1 MGLLSTLVLTGMP
14 VNVLTSYAAETD
26 VSQLVQEASTT
37 FTFTETGINTLSG
50 SEDAYKIEGNDLTIK
65 ESGVYIITGNCSD
78 GSVTVKKGTTG
89 VTLILQDL
97 TLASSTGAPIC
108 INKENTD
115 TTIVINGTNTLT
127 DNEDPADEESTD
139 EEVADAFDGAALK
152 LKDDGDLTIT
162 GTGTLNINGVCK
174 NGIKGGDNATIN
186 IGASATDSFT
196 LNVTASN
203 DGISGDGADGVAGL
217 NIIGG
222 NINVSAADDGIK
234 SDYILNVGQSGST
247 AGATINVT
255 NSTEGLEGATVNL
268 YGGTGNIT
276 SSDDGINAANSD
288 LTDYSYALN
297 IYGGTWYVNAGGDG
311 IDSNGTILVSGGVTD
326 ISSSTQNDNNP
337 IDWGENSS
345 ITVNGGTIIGIGMGG
360 MQQGFTS
367 GNYVFFGTGGMA
379 GGMNGGMPGGMNGGM
394 NGGQPSGMPSDMSGN
409 TSGRPSGMPGG
420 MSGGMPGGMNGGQPS
435 GMPSD
440 MSGGMSQQ
448 GSVSLNAGDSVS
460 ILDASGNTI
469 YTTTVKKSANS
480 VIFASPLLTSGST
493 YTLSVNGTAVAT
505 ATTNSSGSG
514 FVPSGNESNPSGG
527 SGNEGIPSGGSGNEG
542 IPSGGSGNEGT
553 PSGESGNESTP
564 SGESGDESTPIE
576 NTDDESTP
584 VYRFY
589 NSISGDHLYTTSEAE
604 KETLRNS
611 GWTYE
616 GIAFYSLNNS
626 NSSAAVYRVYNPYS
640 GEHHYTKDMGEYT
653 YLQTIGWQDEG
664 LSFYAKTIGENPVY
678 RLFNPYANNNTHHY
692 TNSLSE
698 YSYLTSIGWQ
708 DEGICWYQ

>member
-1 MGLLSTLVLTGMP
+1 MKWRIYIMRNKKLLAMGLLSTLVLTGMP

-222 NINVSAADDGIK
+222 NVNVSAADDGIK
-234 SDYILNVGQSGST
+234 SDYILNIGQSGST

-255 NSTEGLEGATVNL
+255 NSTEGIEGATVNL
-268 YGGTGNIT
+268 YGGTGNIV

-288 LTDYSYALN
+288 LTDYSYSLN

-311 IDSNGTILVSGGVTD
+311 IDSNGTVLVSGGVTD

-367 GNYVFFGTGGMA
+367 GNYVFFGTGGMN
-379 GGMNGGMPGGMNGGM
+379 GGMNGGMPGGM

-420 MSGGMPGGMNGGQPS
+420 MSGGMPGGMNSGQ
-435 GMPSD
+435 PSD
-440 MSGGMSQQ
+440 MSGGMPSGIPSDMSGEMSQQ

-505 ATTNSSGSG
+505 ATTNGSGSG
-514 FVPSGNESNPSGG
+514 FVPSGNEGNPSG
-527 SGNEGIPSGGSGNEG
+527 E
-542 IPSGGSGNEGT
+542 SGNEGT
-553 PSGESGNESTP
+553 PSGESGNNENENQNES
-564 SGESGDESTPIE
+564 S
-576 NTDDESTP
+576 NASTP

-589 NSISGDHLYTTSEAE
+589 NSTSGDHLYTTSEAE

>member
-1 MGLLSTLVLTGMP
+1 MRNKKLLAMGLLSTLVLTGMP

-37 FTFTETGINTLSG
+37 FTFTESGINTLSG
-50 SEDAYKIEGNDLTIK
+50 LEDAYKIEGNDLTIK

-108 INKENTD
+108 INKQNTD

-394 NGGQPSGMPSDMSGN
+394 PGGMNGGQPSGMPGDMSGN
-409 TSGRPSGMPGG
+409 TSGRPSGRPGG
-420 MSGGMPGGMNGGQPS
+420 MSG

-505 ATTNSSGSG
+505 ATTNGSGSG
-514 FVPSGNESNPSGG
+514 FVP
-527 SGNEGIPSGGSGNEG
+527 
-542 IPSGGSGNEGT
+542 SGNEGT
-553 PSGESGNESTP
+553 PSGESGNN
-564 SGESGDESTPIE
+564 E
-576 NTDDESTP
+576 NDNQNEGVETSTP
-584 VYRFY
+584 VYRLY
-589 NSISGDHLYTTSEAE
+589 NSISGDHLYTINEFE
-604 KETLRNS
+604 KEILQAT

-664 LSFYAKTIGENPVY
+664 IAFYAKTSGENPVY
-678 RLFNPYANNNTHHY
+678 RLFNPYATNNTHHY

>member
-37 FTFTETGINTLSG
+37 FTFTESGINTLSG

-65 ESGVYIITGNCSD
+65 ESGVYIITGSCSD

-108 INKENTD
+108 INKQNTD

-268 YGGTGNIT
+268 YGGTGYIT
-276 SSDDGINAANSD
+276 SSDDGINAADSD

-337 IDWGENSS
+337 IDWGDNSS

-379 GGMNGGMPGGMNGGM
+379 GGMNGGRPGGMNGGM
-394 NGGQPSGMPSDMSGN
+394 PSDMSGE
-409 TSGRPSGMPGG
+409 M
-420 MSGGMPGGMNGGQPS
+420 PS

-505 ATTNSSGSG
+505 ATTNGSGSG
-514 FVPSGNESNPSGG
+514 FVPSGNE
-527 SGNEGIPSGGSGNEG
+527 GIPSGGT
-542 IPSGGSGNEGT
+542 GNEGT
-553 PSGESGNESTP
+553 PSGESGNN
-564 SGESGDESTPIE
+564 E
-576 NTDDESTP
+576 NDNQNEGVETSTP
-584 VYRFY
+584 VYRLY
-589 NSISGDHLYTTSEAE
+589 NSISGDHLYTINEFE
-604 KETLRNS
+604 KEILQAT

-616 GIAFYSLNNS
+616 GIAFYGDNNS
-626 NSSAAVYRVYNPYS
+626 NSTNAVYRLYNPYS
-640 GEHHYTKDMGEYT
+640 GDHHYTNNIFEHN
-653 YLQTIGWQDEG
+653 YLATIGWQDEG
-664 LSFYAKTIGENPVY
+664 ICFYAKSSGENPVY
-678 RLFNPYANNNTHHY
+678 RLFNPYATNNTHHY

>member
-1 MGLLSTLVLTGMP
+1 MKWRIYVMRNKKLLAMGLLSTLVLTGMP

-311 IDSNGTILVSGGVTD
+311 IDSNGTVLVSGGVTD

-345 ITVNGGTIIGIGMGG
+345 ITVDGGTIIGIGMGG

-379 GGMNGGMPGGMNGGM
+379 GGMNGGMNGGM
-394 NGGQPSGMPSDMSGN
+394 P
-409 TSGRPSGMPGG
+409 
-420 MSGGMPGGMNGGQPS
+420 GGMPGGMNGGQPS

-505 ATTNSSGSG
+505 ATTNGSGSG
-514 FVPSGNESNPSGG
+514 FAPSGNESN
-527 SGNEGIPSGGSGNEG
+527 
-542 IPSGGSGNEGT
+542 PSGGSGNEGT
-553 PSGESGNESTP
+553 PSGESGNEGTPAEST
-564 SGESGDESTPIE
+564 GDESTPIE

-589 NSISGDHLYTTSEAE
+589 NSISGDHLYTTSEVE

-640 GEHHYTKDMGEYT
+640 GEHHYTKNFDEYT

-678 RLFNPYANNNTHHY
+678 RLFNPYATNNTHHY

>member
-1 MGLLSTLVLTGMP
+1 MKWRIYVMRNKKLLAMGLLSTLVLTGMP

-108 INKENTD
+108 INKQNTD

-311 IDSNGTILVSGGVTD
+311 IDSNGTVLVSGGVTD
-326 ISSSTQNDNNP
+326 ISSSTRNDNNP

-367 GNYVFFGTGGMA
+367 GNYVFFGTGGM
-379 GGMNGGMPGGMNGGM
+379 NGGMPGGM
-394 NGGQPSGMPSDMSGN
+394 NGGQPSGMPGDMSGN
-409 TSGRPSGMPGG
+409 TSARPSGMPGG

-505 ATTNSSGSG
+505 ATTNGSGSG

-527 SGNEGIPSGGSGNEG
+527 SGNEG
-542 IPSGGSGNEGT
+542 T
-553 PSGESGNESTP
+553 PSGESDNEGTPDEST
-564 SGESGDESTPIE
+564 GDESTPIE

-664 LSFYAKTIGENPVY
+664 LSFYAKTIGENTVY
-678 RLFNPYANNNTHHY
+678 RLFNPYVTNNTHHY

>member
-1 MGLLSTLVLTGMP
+1 MRNKKLLAMGLLSTLVLTGMP

-37 FTFTETGINTLSG
+37 FTFTESGINTLSG

-108 INKENTD
+108 INKQNTD

-311 IDSNGTILVSGGVTD
+311 IDSNGTVLVSGGVTD
-326 ISSSTQNDNNP
+326 ISSSTRNDNNP

-379 GGMNGGMPGGMNGGM
+379 GGMNGGMPGGMNGG
-394 NGGQPSGMPSDMSGN
+394 QPSGMPSDMSGN
-409 TSGRPSGMPGG
+409 TSGRSSGIPGG

-505 ATTNSSGSG
+505 ATTNGSGSG
-514 FVPSGNESNPSGG
+514 FVPSGNESN
-527 SGNEGIPSGGSGNEG
+527 
-542 IPSGGSGNEGT
+542 PSGGSGNEGT

-564 SGESGDESTPIE
+564 SGESGNNENENQNESS
-576 NTDDESTP
+576 NASTP

-640 GEHHYTKDMGEYT
+640 GEHHYTKNFDEYT
-653 YLQTIGWQDEG
+653 YLQTIGWQNEG

-678 RLFNPYANNNTHHY
+678 RLFNPYATNNTHHY

-708 DEGICWYQ
+708 DEGICWYK

>member
-1 MGLLSTLVLTGMP
+1 MRNKKILAMGLLSTLVLTGMP
-14 VNVLTSYAAETD
+14 VNVLTSYAAQTD

-37 FTFTETGINTLSG
+37 FTFTESGINTLSG

-108 INKENTD
+108 INKQNTD

-268 YGGTGNIT
+268 YGGTGYIT

-379 GGMNGGMPGGMNGGM
+379 GGMNGGMNGGMPGGMNG
-394 NGGQPSGMPSDMSGN
+394 NQPGGMPGDMSGN
-409 TSGRPSGMPGG
+409 TSGRPSGR
-420 MSGGMPGGMNGGQPS
+420 PGGMNGGMPSDMSGEMPS

-440 MSGGMSQQ
+440 MSGGMNQQ

-505 ATTNSSGSG
+505 ATTNGSGSG
-514 FVPSGNESNPSGG
+514 FVPSGNEGNPSGESGNENAPSGG
-527 SGNEGIPSGGSGNEG
+527 SGNESA
-542 IPSGGSGNEGT
+542 
-553 PSGESGNESTP
+553 PSGESGNN
-564 SGESGDESTPIE
+564 E
-576 NTDDESTP
+576 NDNQNEGVETSTP
-584 VYRFY
+584 VYRLY
-589 NSISGDHLYTTSEAE
+589 NSISGDHLYTINEFE
-604 KETLRNS
+604 KEILQAT

-616 GIAFYSLNNS
+616 GIAFYGDNNS
-626 NSSAAVYRVYNPYS
+626 NSTNAVYRLYNPYS
-640 GEHHYTKDMGEYT
+640 GDHHYTNNIFEYN
-653 YLQTIGWQDEG
+653 YLATIGWQDEG
-664 LSFYAKTIGENPVY
+664 ICFYAKTSGENPVY
-678 RLFNPYANNNTHHY
+678 RLFNPYATNNTHHY

>member
-1 MGLLSTLVLTGMP
+1 MRNKKLLAMGLLSTLVLTGMP

-37 FTFTETGINTLSG
+37 FTFTESGINTLSG

-65 ESGVYIITGNCSD
+65 ESGVYIITGSCSD

-108 INKENTD
+108 INKQNTD

-268 YGGTGNIT
+268 YGGTGYIT
-276 SSDDGINAANSD
+276 SSDDGINAADSD

-337 IDWGENSS
+337 IDWGDNSS

-379 GGMNGGMPGGMNGGM
+379 GGMNGGRPGGMNGGM
-394 NGGQPSGMPSDMSGN
+394 PSDMSGE
-409 TSGRPSGMPGG
+409 M
-420 MSGGMPGGMNGGQPS
+420 PS

-505 ATTNSSGSG
+505 ATTNGSGSG
-514 FVPSGNESNPSGG
+514 FVPSGNE
-527 SGNEGIPSGGSGNEG
+527 GIPSGGT
-542 IPSGGSGNEGT
+542 GNEGT
-553 PSGESGNESTP
+553 PSGESGNN
-564 SGESGDESTPIE
+564 E
-576 NTDDESTP
+576 NDNQNEGVETSTP
-584 VYRFY
+584 VYRLY
-589 NSISGDHLYTTSEAE
+589 NSISGDHLYTINEFE
-604 KETLRNS
+604 KEILQAT

-616 GIAFYSLNNS
+616 GIAFYGDNNS
-626 NSSAAVYRVYNPYS
+626 NSTNAVYRLYNPYS
-640 GEHHYTKDMGEYT
+640 GDHHYTNNIFEHN
-653 YLQTIGWQDEG
+653 YLATIGWQDEG
-664 LSFYAKTIGENPVY
+664 ICFYAKSSGENPVY
-678 RLFNPYANNNTHHY
+678 RLFNPYATNNTHHY

>member
-1 MGLLSTLVLTGMP
+1 MRNKKLLAMGLLSTLVLTGMP

-108 INKENTD
+108 INKENKD

-234 SDYILNVGQSGST
+234 SDYILNIGQSGST

-268 YGGTGNIT
+268 YGGTGYIT

-288 LTDYSYALN
+288 FTDYSFALN

-360 MQQGFTS
+360 MQQEFTS

-379 GGMNGGMPGGMNGGM
+379 GGMNGGMPGGMNGD
-394 NGGQPSGMPSDMSGN
+394 QPSGMPSGMNGGMPRDMSGN

-420 MSGGMPGGMNGGQPS
+420 
-435 GMPSD
+435 

-505 ATTNSSGSG
+505 ATTNGSGSG
-514 FVPSGNESNPSGG
+514 FVPSGNE
-527 SGNEGIPSGGSGNEG
+527 GN
-542 IPSGGSGNEGT
+542 

-564 SGESGDESTPIE
+564 SGESGNNE
-576 NTDDESTP
+576 NDNQNEGVETSTP

-589 NSISGDHLYTTSEAE
+589 NSTSGDHLYTTSEAE
-604 KETLRNS
+604 KDALRNS